1 MISLELSV
9 RQGDCPLSAASRA
22 HEVAFVTPHWHYHH
36 DTGSLELRVL
46 ADGDDREAVERGLEV
61 LRSHEGTESFELL
74 AKQGSAARARL
85 TMGTTHAMRAVI
97 AHDGYLTGPFRNVD
111 GSERWEIG
119 FDGTAAADGALEDL
133 ADHDEFVVRERTR
146 LDPATVLEDVRAE
159 EIGAAMLEA
168 SRDLTPTERETV
180 RRAIETG
187 YYEVPRETTLGD
199 LATAFDVSDAAVSKT
214 LRRAETKLLSP
225 TADVL
230 ARERDGPRCGE

>member
-46 ADGDDREAVERGLEV
+46 ADGETRAAVERGLEV
-61 LRSHEGTESFELL
+61 LRSHAGTESFELL
-74 AKQGSAARARL
+74 AKQGAAARARL
-85 TMGTTHAMRAVI
+85 TMGTTHAMGAVV

-119 FDGTAAADGALEDL
+119 FDDRAATEAALEDL
-133 ADHDEFVVRERTR
+133 AAHDEFVVRERER
-146 LDPATVLEDVRAE
+146 LDPATVLEDLQTE
-159 EIGAAMLEA
+159 EVGASMLEA
-168 SRDLTPTERETV
+168 ARELTPTERKTV
-180 RRAIETG
+180 HRAIEDG
-187 YYEVPRETTLGD
+187 YYEVPRESTLGD

-214 LRRAETKLLSP
+214 LRRAEAKLLSP
-225 TADVL
+225 AGEVL
-230 ARERDGPRCGE
+230 ESDRDDSCHGG

>member
-9 RQGDCPLSAASRA
+9 RQGDCPLSEASKS

-46 ADGDDREAVERGLEV
+46 ADGETREAVESGLEV

-85 TMGTTHAMRAVI
+85 TMGTTHAMGAVV

-119 FDGTAAADGALEDL
+119 FDDTAAAEDALEAL
-133 ADHDEFVVRERTR
+133 AAHDEFVVRERER
-146 LDPATVLEDVRAE
+146 LDPATVLEDLRTE
-159 EIGAAMLEA
+159 EVGTAFLEA
-168 SRDLTPTERETV
+168 TRELTPTERETV
-180 RRAIETG
+180 GRAIESG
-187 YYEVPRETTLGD
+187 YYEVPRESTLGD
-199 LATAFDVSDAAVSKT
+199 LATEFEISDAAVSKT
-214 LRRAETKLLSP
+214 LRRAESKLLSP
-225 TADVL
+225 ASEVL
-230 ARERDGPRCGE
+230 ETERDGPTRGG